1 MNRYTRCIP
10 VCRNLDC
17 ERVNHLLRAELDE
30 ATAAN
35 QSLVAELNAVKQ
47 NYEETEVEWR
57 KEEQV

>member
-1 MNRYTRCIP
+1 M
-10 VCRNLDC
+10 CRNLDC

-47 NYEETEVEWR
+47 DYEETEVEWR